1 MFVDLGV
8 YGLSTKPGFA
18 GRADTLRRFEKF
30 TLEKG
35 GFQALYAETLM
46 SYEEFV
52 QMFKESEQF
61 YSKVGCLSQSFPSS
75 SSSCAGASSAP
86 ILFGSLSRRVPQGQ
100 QGWETGNDGEEKLTP
115 RTASL
120 NETLMLLKIA
130 KKEQLKVYHVYM
142 ADKPKEIKD
151 LDDY

>member
-18 GRADTLRRFEKF
+18 GRADTLRQFEKF

-46 SYEEFV
+46 SYEEFG

-61 YSKVGCLSQSFPSS
+61 YSKVGCWFQSFSS
-75 SSSCAGASSAP
+75 NLVQAR
-86 ILFGSLSRRVPQGQ
+86 L
-100 QGWETGNDGEEKLTP
+100 
-115 RTASL
+115 
-120 NETLMLLKIA
+120 
-130 KKEQLKVYHVYM
+130 QLPFCLEAFPDVYHKVSKAGRQAM
-142 ADKPKEIKD
+142 IENRS
-151 LDDY
+151 

>member
-46 SYEEFV
+46 SYEEFC
-52 QMFKESEQF
+52 QMFKEHEQF
-61 YSKVGCLSQSFPSS
+61 YSKVGCLFQSFPFFIQLLCRPEFSS
-75 SSSCAGASSAP
+75 RSAWKP
-86 ILFGSLSRRVPQGQ
+86 FQMCTTRSARLGDRR
-100 QGWETGNDGEEKLTP
+100 
-115 RTASL
+115 
-120 NETLMLLKIA
+120 
-130 KKEQLKVYHVYM
+130 
-142 ADKPKEIKD
+142 
-151 LDDY
+151 